1 MKVGASRMVNELN
14 YGSTP
19 ANWPFPI
26 AYDKENR
33 IETDVL
39 IIGAGIAGSMA
50 GLWLRVA
57 VRASQ

>member
-1 MKVGASRMVNELN
+1 MVNELN